1 MNSFLITVANNPV
14 HQAAVWFLAAFPI
27 VVAGLAINSSR
38 QFLLDRSRESTQ
50 LYLPHREELLLA
62 RRRWPLVSIIIPARN
77 EERYLSET
85 MKHALNINW
94 PEIEIIVIND
104 GSTDGTAEVI
114 ASFQSDDR
122 VTVINHSKS
131 QGKSISLNEGM
142 QLALSDV
149 VLIMDADA
157 VPARN
162 VLNRMVPHFMLSEEI
177 VAVTGNPRTIHTPN
191 LLTKLQAIEFSSTIS
206 ILRRGQSAWGRVN
219 TMSGILTALRT
230 NSILQLGGF
239 SPDQPTEDIE
249 LTWRIHRNK
258 LRCIY
263 EPAAQVG
270 MHVPITL
277 SDWFKQR
284 MRWSRGLVRVIQRH
298 GIPIIRH
305 NEWPVY
311 PIMLE
316 AVLAIIWCHLL
327 VVMTIFWAVGI
338 GYGVP
343 NLGNSLILNHWGFM
357 TVGVAMIQILWGI
370 HLDQSRDV
378 GIKKL
383 RVLAPLYPLIYWS
396 LSAIVVVLSTI
407 PTLLTRPKQISW
419 DSNRPSS

>member
-1 MNSFLITVANNPV
+1 MNAFLIAVASNPV
-14 HQAAVWFLAAFPI
+14 YQAAVWFLAAFPI

-38 QFLLDRSRESTQ
+38 QFLLDRSRKTTQ

-85 MKHALNINW
+85 IKHALNINW
-94 PEIEIIVIND
+94 PEIELIIIND

-122 VTVINHSKS
+122 VTVINHSQS

-142 QLALSDV
+142 ELALSDV

-177 VAVTGNPRTIHTPN
+177 VAVTGNPRSIHTPN

-298 GIPIIRH
+298 GFPIFRH

-316 AVLAIIWCHLL
+316 AILAIIWCHLL
-327 VVMTIFWAVGI
+327 VAMTIFWAVGI

-370 HLDQSRDV
+370 HLDQSRDA

-396 LSAIVVVLSTI
+396 MSAIVVVLSTI

-419 DSNRPSS
+419 DSNRPTS